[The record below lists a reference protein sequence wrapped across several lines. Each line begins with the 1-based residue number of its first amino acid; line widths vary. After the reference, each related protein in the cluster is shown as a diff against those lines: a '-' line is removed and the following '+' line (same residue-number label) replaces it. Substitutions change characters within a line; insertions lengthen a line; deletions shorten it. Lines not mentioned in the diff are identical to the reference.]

1 MPAKTYRKKPV
12 EVQGVTYT
20 GSNDREVGEFTGR
33 PNWQPATPKLTAFVW
48 NDSQMAWNPV
58 NAGDIV
64 LRGLLGEFYPC
75 SPAALAATYD
85 ETDSE

>member
-1 MPAKTYRKKPV
+1 MAIKTYRKRPV
-12 EVQGVTYT
+12 EVQGVAYT
-20 GSNDREVGEFTGR
+20 GGNDGEVEQFTGR
-33 PNWQPATPKLTAFVW
+33 VNWRPATEKTAAFVW

-64 LRGLLGEFYPC
+64 LRGLIGEFYPC

-85 ETDSE
+85 EVET